1 MSNRLAAAPATV
13 RVVLHGRLRRKF
25 GAEFNIG
32 AGSASGAVYALT
44 KLVPDFRAE
53 LEKGQYRVR
62 RGKFRSGV
70 DLPVS
75 GLGLR
80 VVPGSELHIV
90 PVAAGAKNSGGG
102 KTILGAVLVIASVI
116 MAIPTFG
123 ASAIA
128 EAAIVGGAEFGMGV
142 VGGGFGASL
151 IGSFTIGNLAL
162 FGGALMLTGITQL
175 LSPQPKAAQ
184 TAQATNSFLISGLT
198 NVAYQGGP
206 MPVVYGRM
214 RVGSVV
220 GSLGYSAE
228 DFSPGQSLT
237 QPDPSGSGYE
247 VSAYGGTTLDGGQ
260 TESIGTTG
268 QVSDGQG
275 TVTVGA
281 DDRSGGESGAG
292 GGGGKGGGGGGG
304 GTEAPNTLR
313 SKAIVRIID
322 FLSEGPIGG
331 LTDGAKS
338 IYFNDTPLQASDGT
352 YNYKGVTWEIRYGLP
367 DQDPV
372 TGFPASETAVQV
384 GRRVQQSDPVVQT
397 FTSITATA
405 ARVTIRLPAMYQR
418 DTSSGNIDAAP
429 ELHYKVEVRPS
440 KSGSNGWVG
449 SYKMTADV
457 HIVGGK
463 CMSAYQ
469 RSHRFDLPSDNG
481 ANTWDV
487 RLTRVTADSADP
499 TNLQNDLYFD
509 LLDIINDHRLIYPD
523 SAYIAVTLD
532 AETFGSNLPARTYE
546 IYGRTIEVPLNYEPS
561 TRTYANSGP
570 GTTGGVWD
578 LVSMHQ
584 RPSDNAAFVLL
595 DMLSNTRYG
604 AACPQNYLSST
615 RADLY
620 NIAQYADGFVQDGFG
635 GQEPRYSVNVVI
647 ANQDDAYRLIQMMV
661 STFRGMSYWGSG
673 QIVVTADMPADP
685 VKLVNQ
691 TNVINGDFAYE
702 STSLKTRHNMV
713 RIAYLD
719 RANRYIPAYEQVSD
733 ALDIAKRGVVSTDIV
748 AWGCTTRG
756 AAHRLGLWM
765 IYTGQ
770 YQDETV
776 SYKAGPYHID
786 LRPGD
791 IIQLTDPAYVGARMG
806 GRLRRTTVPSGN
818 NYIADSGTP
827 TLIPVAP
834 NTVTVAGPPGAL
846 FQAATVFNHG
856 FGNGASTDTGHISV
870 SLPAG
875 TYYVSC
881 YVWIPAAFSG
891 TTVRLSSTST
901 FTVVEEALALSGL
914 IFGLSPGIGLQLFG
928 SSRPS
933 YDADLTKRDQWQRIS
948 HKVVLASQ
956 TTVTTR
962 LDVVAGSGQTVYSTA
977 WQIDDTGLTAFVH
990 QVAGVRVA
998 HELHLDKVFETVP
1011 GETYKI
1017 SVVLPDGTL
1026 DSAVPVDA
1034 FVSAGTTPDFSI
1046 AKLNRALA
1054 LTPSPNAEWIVQST
1068 QVAPRQFQVLA
1079 LGEESKGIYS
1089 VTAVSHNPSKFGYIE
1104 LGLKLDEPNYSIL
1117 PALLTAAMP
1126 PPTNVTARDYMTGV
1140 GVTQV
1145 IRVTVSWS
1153 APLDPRIESFQVMAT
1168 ASNFYQIWTVAVSSS
1183 FDIDSLPA
1191 GGSFTFGV
1199 RSIGRDGKTSS
1210 WTLTSSALL
1219 VDGKVDPPA
1228 APGGLSATG
1237 GTRRV
1242 QLRWQPVTNR
1252 RDILQYEIWRG
1263 NSSQNGPGVGATQIG
1278 VSGSTTF
1285 LDADS
1290 AVLVPNSTWF
1300 YWVRGIALGTP
1311 VVAGAFAGPV
1321 SATTTLLITDDL
1333 ADGIINTA
1341 KFAASIKPVLLMT
1354 GTSEPGVEDAV
1365 SFNTVDNKLYQYR
1378 AGVWV
1383 ELINLGEITGQVN
1396 NAQIVGVAASKV
1408 TGQLTDAQIADL
1420 AAAKISG
1427 QLTDAQLAAIAAA
1440 KVSGQLTDA
1449 QLAAIAA
1456 TKITGQLTDAQIA
1469 DLAAAK
1475 ISGQLTDAQLAAIA
1489 STKITGQLTDAQIQ
1503 AIAAAKV
1510 SGQLTDAQLAA
1521 IASTKI
1527 TGQLTD
1533 AQIADLA
1540 AAKISGQISN
1550 AQIAAIAATKITGQ
1564 ITSTQITDNSIST
1577 AKLAVGAVTANEI
1590 AAGAITAGKIAA
1602 LSITAAELAAG
1613 SITTAKLAA
1622 NSVTAGEIAAGA
1634 ITTAKLAAGAVTAN
1648 EIAAGAIT
1656 AGKISA
1662 LSITATELAAGSI
1675 TTAKIVAGAIT
1686 AGEIAAGAITT
1697 AKLAAGAVTAN
1708 ELAAGSVT
1716 AGKIAAL
1723 SITAT
1728 ELAAGS
1734 IITAKIA
1741 AGAITAGEIAAG
1753 AITTAKL
1760 AAGAVTA
1767 NELAAGSVTAGK
1779 IAALSITAAEL
1790 AAGSITT
1797 AKIAAGSITAGEIA
1811 ANAVTATAI
1820 SAGSITTAKIA
1831 ADAVTANEIAA
1842 NAVTTA
1848 EINAGAITT
1857 AKIAAGAITA
1867 SEIAAGAITA
1877 GKIAALS
1884 ITAGEI
1890 AANAVTF
1897 GKIAAGAVRAT
1908 EISAAAISATHLAA
1922 NFILANSAQIG
1933 TAVIKSAQ
1941 IDNLAVGTSEIQTQS
1956 ITATD
1961 TDYMGTATTPT
1972 ASWVTYAS
1980 VSLVVPANAKVRID
1994 VRTVTDGVSAVA
2006 QGGNNGGGGGGEGDG
2021 GGAGV

>member
-1 MSNRLAAAPATV
+1 MSNRLAAAPSTV
-13 RVVLHGRLRRKF
+13 RVVLHGRLRRRF

-32 AGSASGAVYALT
+32 AGTASGAVYALT
-44 KLVPDFRAE
+44 KLVPGFRAE
-53 LEKGQYRVR
+53 LEKGEYRVR
-62 RGKFRSGV
+62 RGKFRSGI

-80 VVPGSELHIV
+80 VVPGSELHII
-90 PVAAGAKNSGGG
+90 PVAAGAKSGGG
-102 KTILGAVLVIASVI
+102 GKAILGAVMVLA
-116 MAIPTFG
+116 
-123 ASAIA
+123 AIA
-128 EAAIVGGAEFGMGV
+128 LMQPGFLAGIGAISAGEAGLMAAAGISSV
-142 VGGGFGASL
+142 GFGTSL

-162 FGGALMLTGITQL
+162 FGGAMMLTGITQL
-175 LSPQPKAAQ
+175 ISPQPKAAQ

-198 NVAYQGGP
+198 NVAYQGNP

-214 RVGSVV
+214 LVGSVV

-237 QPDPSGSGYE
+237 QPATSGSGYE
-247 VSAYGGTTLDGGQ
+247 PSAYGGTTPDGGQ

-275 TVTVGA
+275 TTTQGP
-281 DDRSGGESGAG
+281 DNGGGDSGG
-292 GGGGKGGGGGGG
+292 GGGGKGGGGGGGG

-313 SKAIVRIID
+313 SKATVRILD

-331 LTDGAKS
+331 LVDGAKS

-352 YNYKGVTWEIRYGLP
+352 YNFKGVTWEIRYGLP

-372 TGFPASETAVQV
+372 TGFPASETATQV
-384 GRRVQQSDPVVQT
+384 GRLVQQSAPVVQT

-418 DTSSGNIDAAP
+418 DTGSGNINAAP

-449 SYKMTADV
+449 SYKLMADV

-463 CMSAYQ
+463 CTSAYQ

-487 RLTRVTADSADP
+487 RLTRVTADSTDP

-523 SAYIAVTLD
+523 SAYIAITLD
-532 AETFGSNLPARTYE
+532 AETFGSNLAARTYE

-561 TRTYANSGP
+561 TRVYATSGP

-604 AACPQNYLSST
+604 AACPQKYLSNT

-620 NIAQYADGFVQDGFG
+620 NIAQYADGFVPDGFG

-661 STFRGMSYWGSG
+661 SAFRGMSYWGSG

-691 TNVINGDFAYE
+691 TNVIDGDFAYE
-702 STSLKTRHNMV
+702 STSLKTRHNLV
-713 RIAYLD
+713 RVAYLD
-719 RANRYIPAYEQVSD
+719 RANRYIPAYEVVSD
-733 ALDIAKRGVVSTDIV
+733 ALDIARRGVVSTDIV

-806 GRLRRTTVPSGN
+806 GRLRRTAVPSGN

-827 TLIPVAP
+827 ALIPVAP
-834 NTVTVAGPPGAL
+834 NTVTAAGPPGAL
-846 FQAATVFNHG
+846 FHAVTVFNHG
-856 FGNGASTDTGHISV
+856 FGNGASSDTGHVSV
-870 SLPAG
+870 TLEAG
-875 TYYVSC
+875 TYYVSA
-881 YVWIPAAFSG
+881 YVWIPTAFTG

-914 IFGLSPGIGLQLFG
+914 ILGLPGGVGLQLFG

-933 YDADLTKRDQWQRIS
+933 YDADLTKRDQWQRVS
-948 HKVVLASQ
+948 HKVTLESQ

-977 WQIDDTGLTAFVH
+977 WQIDDTGLTDFVH
-990 QVAGVRVA
+990 QVAGARVTY
-998 HELHLDKVFETVP
+998 ELHLDRVFETDP

-1026 DSAVPVDA
+1026 DSAIPVDA

-1054 LTPSPNAEWIVQST
+1054 LAPSPNAEWIIQST
-1068 QVAPRQFQVLA
+1068 QLVPRQFQVLA
-1079 LGEESKGIYS
+1079 LGEEAKGIYP
-1089 VTAVSHNPSKFGYIE
+1089 VTAVSHNPSKFGHIE
-1104 LGLKLDEPNYSIL
+1104 LGLKLDEPNYSNL
-1117 PALLTAAMP
+1117 PALLTEALP

-1153 APLDPRIESFQVMAT
+1153 APLDPRIESFQVLAT
-1168 ASNFYQIWTVAVSSS
+1168 ADNFYQIWTVSVSSS

-1191 GGSFTFGV
+1191 SGSFTFEV
-1199 RSIGRDGKTSS
+1199 RSIGRDGKSSS
-1210 WTLTSSALL
+1210 WTLTSSALV

-1228 APGGLSATG
+1228 APGSLSATG

-1242 QLRWQPVTNR
+1242 QLRWQPVSNR

-1290 AVLVPNSTWF
+1290 AVLVPSSTWF

-1321 SATTTLLITDDL
+1321 SGTTTLLITDDL

-1354 GTSEPGVEDAV
+1354 GTSGPGVQDAIA
-1365 SFNTVDNKLYQYR
+1365 FNTADDKLYQYR

-1383 ELINLGEITGQVN
+1383 EYINLGEITGQVTD
-1396 NAQIVGVAASKV
+1396 AQIEGLAASKV

-1427 QLTDAQLAAIAAA
+1427 QLTNLQLAAIAAAKITGQLTDAQLAAIAATKITGQLTDAQIADLAAAKISGQLTDAQLQAIAAA

-1475 ISGQLTDAQLAAIA
+1475 ISGQ
-1489 STKITGQLTDAQIQ
+1489 
-1503 AIAAAKV
+1503 
-1510 SGQLTDAQLAA
+1510 
-1521 IASTKI
+1521 
-1527 TGQLTD
+1527 
-1533 AQIADLA
+1533 
-1540 AAKISGQISN
+1540 ISN
-1550 AQIAAIAATKITGQ
+1550 TQIAAVAAAKITGQ

-1590 AAGAITAGKIAA
+1590 AAGSITAGKIAA
-1602 LSITAAELAAG
+1602 LSITAAEMAAG

-1622 NSVTAGEIAAGA
+1622 NSV
-1634 ITTAKLAAGAVTAN
+1634 
-1648 EIAAGAIT
+1648 
-1656 AGKISA
+1656 
-1662 LSITATELAAGSI
+1662 
-1675 TTAKIVAGAIT
+1675 T

-1734 IITAKIA
+1734 ITTAKIA
-1741 AGAITAGEIAAG
+1741 AGAITAGEIAASAVTATAISAGAVTAGKIAALAIVAGDIAAG

-1779 IAALSITAAEL
+1779 IAALSITATEL

-1797 AKIAAGSITAGEIA
+1797 AKIAAGAITAGEIA
-1811 ANAVTATAI
+1811 ASAVTATAI
-1820 SAGSITTAKIA
+1820 SAGAVTAGKIA
-1831 ADAVTANEIAA
+1831 ALSIVAGDIAS

-1848 EINAGAITT
+1848 KINAGAITT

-1884 ITAGEI
+1884 ITAGEM
-1890 AANAVTF
+1890 AANSVTF

-1908 EISAAAISATHLAA
+1908 EIAAGEITATHLSVT
-1922 NFILANSAQIG
+1922 FILASNAQFG
-1933 TAVIKSAQ
+1933 TAVIKKAQ
-1941 IDNLAVGTSEIQTQS
+1941 IDDLAVGTAQIQTQ
-1956 ITATD
+1956 TVTQTD

-1972 ASWVTYAS
+1972 SSWVTYAS
-1980 VSLVVPANAKVRID
+1980 VTLVVPTNAKVRID
-1994 VRTVTDGVSAVA
+1994 VRTVTDGVPAVA
-2006 QGGNNGGGGGGEGDG
+2006 QGGNNGGGGGGEGG
-2021 GGAGV
+2021 GGGDGE

>member
-1 MSNRLAAAPATV
+1 MSNRLVPAPATV
-13 RVVLHGRLRRKF
+13 RVVLHGRLKRRF
-25 GAEFNIG
+25 GVEFNIG
-32 AGSASGAVYALT
+32 AGTASGAIYALT
-44 KLVPDFRAE
+44 KLVPGFRAE
-53 LEKGQYRVR
+53 LEKGEYRVR

-70 DLPVS
+70 DLPAS

-90 PVAAGAKNSGGG
+90 PVAHGAKGGGGG
-102 KTILGAVLVIASVI
+102 KAILGAVIVVASIALAVATGGTSL
-116 MAIPTFG
+116 
-123 ASAIA
+123 IA
-128 EAAIVGGAEFGMGV
+128 EGAVAGAEYGV
-142 VGGGFGASL
+142 YGVTAGLGFGTSL
-151 IGSFTIGNLAL
+151 VGSFTIGNLAL
-162 FGGALMLTGITQL
+162 FGGALVLTGITQL
-175 LSPQPKAAQ
+175 ISPQPKAAQ
-184 TAQATNSFLISGLT
+184 TAQATNSYLLSGST
-198 NVAYQGGP
+198 NVAYQGASV
-206 MPVVYGRM
+206 PVVYGRM

-220 GSLGYSAE
+220 ASLGYSAE
-228 DFSPGQSLT
+228 DFSPSKALT
-237 QPDPSGSGYE
+237 QPAASGSGYE
-247 VSAYGGTTLDGGQ
+247 PSAFGGTTPDGGQ
-260 TESIGTTG
+260 TEAAGTTG

-275 TVTVGA
+275 SVTEGPA
-281 DDRSGGESGAG
+281 NGGGDSGGG

-322 FLSEGPIGG
+322 VLSEGPIGG
-331 LTDGAKS
+331 LVDGAKS
-338 IYFNDTPLQASDGT
+338 IFFNDTPLQASDGT
-352 YNYKGVTWEIRYGLP
+352 YNFKGVTWEIRYGLP

-372 TGFPASETAVQV
+372 TGFPASETATQV
-384 GRRVQQSDPVVQT
+384 GRRVQQSAPVVQT
-397 FTSITATA
+397 FTSTTATA

-418 DTSSGNIDAAP
+418 DTGSGNINAAP

-440 KSGSNGWVG
+440 KSGSDGWVG
-449 SYKMTADV
+449 SYKLMADV

-463 CMSAYQ
+463 CVSPYQ

-487 RLTRVTADSADP
+487 RLTRVTADSTDP
-499 TNLQNDLYFD
+499 SNLQNDLYFD
-509 LLDIINDHRLIYPD
+509 LLDIIDDHRLIYPD
-523 SAYIAVTLD
+523 SAYIAITLD
-532 AETFGSNLPARTYE
+532 AETFGASLPARTFE

-561 TRTYANSGP
+561 TRAYANSGP

-604 AACPQNYLSST
+604 AACPQRYLSHT

-620 NIAQYADGFVQDGFG
+620 NIAQYADGFVPDGFG
-635 GQEPRYSVNVVI
+635 GHEPRYSVNVVI
-647 ANQDDAYRLIQMMV
+647 ANQDDAYRLIQTMV
-661 STFRGMSYWGSG
+661 SAFRGMSYWGSG
-673 QIVVTADMPADP
+673 QIAVTADMPADP

-691 TNVINGDFAYE
+691 TNVIDGDFAYE
-702 STSLKTRHNMV
+702 STSLKTRHNLV
-713 RIAYLD
+713 RVAYLD
-719 RANRYIPAYEQVSD
+719 RANRYIPTYEVVSD

-765 IYTGQ
+765 IYTGK

-818 NYIADSGTP
+818 NYITDSGTP

-834 NTVTVAGPPGAL
+834 NTVSVAGPPGAL
-846 FQAATVFNHG
+846 FHAVTVFNHG

-870 SLPAG
+870 TLEAG
-875 TYYVSC
+875 TYYVSA

-891 TTVRLSSTST
+891 TRVRLSSTST
-901 FTVVEEALALSGL
+901 FTVVEDALALSGQIL
-914 IFGLSPGIGLQLFG
+914 GLSPGVGLQLFG
-928 SSRPS
+928 SSRLS

-977 WQIDDTGLTAFVH
+977 WQIDDTGLTPFVH
-990 QVAGVRVA
+990 LVAGARVTY
-998 HELHLDKVFETVP
+998 ELHLDKVFETDP

-1034 FVSAGTTPDFSI
+1034 FVSAGSTPDFSI
-1046 AKLNRALA
+1046 AKLSRALA
-1054 LTPSPNAEWIVQST
+1054 LTPSPNAEWIIQST

-1079 LGEESKGIYS
+1079 LGEEAKGIYP
-1089 VTAVSHNPSKFGYIE
+1089 VTGVSHNPSKFGYIE
-1104 LGLKLDEPNYSIL
+1104 LGLKLDEPNYSTL
-1117 PALLTAAMP
+1117 PALLTAALP

-1145 IRVTVSWS
+1145 VRVTVSWT
-1153 APLDPRIESFQVMAT
+1153 APLDPRIESFQVLAT
-1168 ASNFYQIWTVAVSSS
+1168 ADNFYQIWSVAFSSS
-1183 FDIDSLPA
+1183 FDVDSLPA

-1199 RSIGRDGKTSS
+1199 RSVGRDGKTSS
-1210 WTLTSSALL
+1210 WTLTSSALV

-1263 NSSQNGPGVGATQIG
+1263 NSAQNGPGVGATQIG

-1285 LDADS
+1285 VDADS

-1300 YWVRGIALGTP
+1300 YWVRGVALGSP
-1311 VVAGAFAGPV
+1311 VVPGAFAGPI
-1321 SATTTLLITDDL
+1321 SATTTLLVTDDL

-1354 GTSEPGVEDAV
+1354 GTAGPGVQDAV
-1365 SFNTVDNKLYQYR
+1365 SFNTVDNQLYQYR
-1378 AGVWV
+1378 SGVWV
-1383 ELINLGEITGQVN
+1383 KLISLGEITGQVT
-1396 NAQIVGVAASKV
+1396 NAQIEGVAASKV
-1408 TGQLTDAQIADL
+1408 TGQLTDAQIAAL

-1440 KVSGQLTDA
+1440 KITGQLTDT

-1456 TKITGQLTDAQIA
+1456 TKIA
-1469 DLAAAK
+1469 
-1475 ISGQLTDAQLAAIA
+1475 
-1489 STKITGQLTDAQIQ
+1489 
-1503 AIAAAKV
+1503 
-1510 SGQLTDAQLAA
+1510 
-1521 IASTKI
+1521 
-1527 TGQLTD
+1527 GQLTD

-1540 AAKISGQISN
+1540 AAKISGQITN
-1550 AQIAAIAATKITGQ
+1550 AQIAAVAAAKITGQ
-1564 ITSTQITDNSIST
+1564 ITATQITDNSIS
-1577 AKLAVGAVTANEI
+1577 
-1590 AAGAITAGKIAA
+1590 
-1602 LSITAAELAAG
+1602 
-1613 SITTAKLAA
+1613 
-1622 NSVTAGEIAAGA
+1622 
-1634 ITTAKLAAGAVTAN
+1634 TAKLAAGAVTAN
-1648 EIAAGAIT
+1648 EIAAGAVT
-1656 AGKISA
+1656 AGKIAA
-1662 LSITATELAAGSI
+1662 LSISAAELAAEAI
-1675 TTAKIVAGAIT
+1675 TTAKLAAGAVT

-1708 ELAAGSVT
+1708 ELAAG
-1716 AGKIAAL
+1716 A
-1723 SITAT
+1723 
-1728 ELAAGS
+1728 
-1734 IITAKIA
+1734 
-1741 AGAITAGEIAAG
+1741 
-1753 AITTAKL
+1753 
-1760 AAGAVTA
+1760 
-1767 NELAAGSVTAGK
+1767 VTAGK

-1797 AKIAAGSITAGEIA
+1797 AKIAAGAVTAGEIA
-1811 ANAVTATAI
+1811 TNAVTATAI

-1848 EINAGAITT
+1848 KINAGAITT
-1857 AKIAAGAITA
+1857 AKIAAGAVTA
-1867 SEIAAGAITA
+1867 TEVAAGAITA

-1908 EISAAAISATHLAA
+1908 AINAGAISADHLAA
-1922 NFILANSAQIG
+1922 NFILANNAQFG
-1933 TAVIKSAQ
+1933 NAVIKNAQ
-1941 IDNLAVGTSEIQTQS
+1941 IDSLAVGTAEIQTQT

-1961 TDYMGTATTPT
+1961 TDYMGTSTTPT

-1980 VSLVVPANAKVRID
+1980 VTLVVPTNGKVRID
-1994 VRTVTDGVSAVA
+1994 VRTVTDGAPSVA
-2006 QGGNNGGGGGGEGDG
+2006 QGGNNGGGGGGEGSG
-2021 GGAGV
+2021 GGDGY